1 MTDHKRG
8 LDIRA
13 RLARFDAA
21 KAAAENTEYSSRER
35 AEAVLA
41 RERRRD
47 ELLTDGAADIA
58 FLLAE
63 IQQGCPFCEDEPDEP
78 EPSNDGADDVW

>member
-1 MTDHKRG
+1 MSSARI

-21 KAAAENTEYSSRER
+21 KAAVANTEYSTKER
-35 AEAVLA
+35 SEAVIA

-58 FLLAE
+58 FLLE
-63 IQQGCPFCEDEPDEP
+63 KIEQGCPFCEDGPDEP
-78 EPSNDGADDVW
+78 EPTNDGADDVW